1 MQLMV
6 EELRRRGMFATAAS
20 YSQEWFGH
28 VNDIQLNLHGV
39 PSGLRKHARALAFS
53 LWAASNYDIFHFF
66 WGESL
71 YGLGAFPH
79 LDLPLLRGLGK
90 KIFVHFRGLDLIDVE
105 YFDFLRQ
112 RTEGRAAGEPAVSRP
127 SQLRSLRRWRRYAH
141 RMLVSEPDL
150 FRVVPDAVLVQ
161 QAIDLSAWAPRP
173 IPLGSGG
180 DRAIRIAHAPSM
192 RRKKGTEFVERS
204 VAELRAMGYPV
215 ELVLIENVPHG
226 EVRSLYEACDIGV
239 DQVLYGWY
247 GKVSIELMALRKPV
261 VCFIDPRWAHYRV
274 DMPIVSADPRHLTA
288 RLRELVESAEL
299 RAELGRRGRAYV
311 KKHHDVSTIVDQCV
325 DLYAQSL
332 TTRSLTR

>member
-1 MQLMV
+1 MRDDRDGEAGQTAGHPGPFRSSAESSAADRGAARGVGRRASDLASRKILFCPHEIGGQMQLMV

-161 QAIDLSAWAPRP
+161 
-173 IPLGSGG
+173 
-180 DRAIRIAHAPSM
+180 
-192 RRKKGTEFVERS
+192 
-204 VAELRAMGYPV
+204 
-215 ELVLIENVPHG
+215 
-226 EVRSLYEACDIGV
+226 
-239 DQVLYGWY
+239 
-247 GKVSIELMALRKPV
+247 
-261 VCFIDPRWAHYRV
+261 
-274 DMPIVSADPRHLTA
+274 
-288 RLRELVESAEL
+288 
-299 RAELGRRGRAYV
+299 
-311 KKHHDVSTIVDQCV
+311 
-325 DLYAQSL
+325 
-332 TTRSLTR
+332 